1 MNNIHPTAIVSPK
14 AELGDNIS
22 IGPFSIVE
30 DDVKIGDNCEIKS
43 SALLADGTVL
53 GKGVKIF
60 HGAAIGSAPQ
70 DLKFGGEKTKAIVG
84 DGTTIREFVTFNR
97 GTKYH
102 NRSECGKNC
111 LVMAYAHIAHDCLI
125 GDNVI
130 MANSVNLA
138 GHVEIDDFAILGGIL
153 PVHQFVKI
161 GAHSMIGGGYRVQ
174 QDVIPYALVGGYP
187 LRVVGVNKIGL
198 SRRGFT
204 DETIKTLHKAFRML
218 FHSELNTT
226 QAVEKIKSEMEI
238 IPELQKVLDFIS
250 SSKRGIIK

>member
-1 MNNIHPTAIVSPK
+1 MNNIHSTAIVSSK

-22 IGPFSIVE
+22 IGPFSIIE
-30 DDVKIGDNCEIKS
+30 DDVTIGDNCEIKS
-43 SALLADGTVL
+43 SVVLADGTVL
-53 GKGVKIF
+53 GKGVRVF
-60 HGAAIGSAPQ
+60 HGAAIGSVPQ

-84 DGTTIREFVTFNR
+84 DNTTIREFVTFNR

-111 LVMAYAHIAHDCLI
+111 LIMAYAHIAHDCLV

-174 QDVIPYALVGGYP
+174 QDVVPYALVGGYP
-187 LRVVGVNKIGL
+187 LRIVGVNKIGL

-204 DETIKTLHKAFRML
+204 DEAIKTLHKAFRIL
-218 FHSELNTT
+218 FHSKLNTS
-226 QAVEKIKSEMEI
+226 QAIDKIKSEMEI
-238 IPELQKVLDFIS
+238 IPELQNVLDFIS
-250 SSKRGIIK
+250 NSDRGIIK